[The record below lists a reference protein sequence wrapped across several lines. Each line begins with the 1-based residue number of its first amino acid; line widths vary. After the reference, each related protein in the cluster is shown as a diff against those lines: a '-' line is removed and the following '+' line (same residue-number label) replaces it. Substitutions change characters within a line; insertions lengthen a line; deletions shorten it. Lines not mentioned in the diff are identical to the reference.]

1 MAKPYEPEAP
11 ADAAG
16 LNDPQKDKPFSRLL
30 RPFRW
35 VWSLG
40 HFQLPLR
47 WADGLNHFLVETRLI
62 FSRSIIL
69 LVAALFI
76 GFLWFTIQEKVNK
89 EDDVYFILLFQ
100 GFFLAILLNM
110 NLWESE
116 RESHAFELL
125 IMRIPNVNRLI
136 WFKLRVSLGWA
147 ALLSL
152 PFFAGFAFF
161 VGIPLPRLLGYY
173 VYCLMAMVLVA
184 LLTCIASSFVH
195 HGLTAAIITVIA
207 VYGSF
212 GFLEGLRQ
220 APFGR
225 YFQIFRYP
233 FQEDLVRYNLTI
245 LQNAKWIILN
255 RLIMI
260 AAIIGMYA
268 WLRRRLMKTEKWIG

>member
-1 MAKPYEPEAP
+1 MAKQFEPETS
-11 ADAAG
+11 ADAAV
-16 LNDPQKDKPFSRLL
+16 LNDPRKDKPFSRLL

-35 VWSLG
+35 VWGLG
-40 HFQLPLR
+40 HIQLPLR
-47 WADGLNHFLVETRLI
+47 WADRLNHFLVETRLI

-69 LVAALFI
+69 LVIALFI
-76 GFLWFTIQEKVNK
+76 GFLWFTIQEEVNK
-89 EDDVYFILLFQ
+89 EDEVYFILLFQ

-116 RESHAFELL
+116 RENHAFELL

-152 PFFAGFAFF
+152 PFSAGFAFF
-161 VGIPLPRLLGYY
+161 VGIPPLRLLGFF
-173 VYCLMAMVLVA
+173 VYCLMAMIMVA

-207 VYGSF
+207 VYGAF

-233 FQEDLVRYNLTI
+233 FQEDLLRYNLSRF
-245 LQNAKWIILN
+245 QNAQWIILN
-255 RLIMI
+255 RLILI
-260 AAIIGMYA
+260 AAILGLHA
-268 WLRRRLMKTEKWIG
+268 WFRRRLMKTEKWIG